1 MTRDESKHPL
11 EIMFNVKLLPF
22 RAKYIGCRKRSHT
35 VTEADKVKPAQYQN
49 TGRKWQE
56 LGCLVQPCSNQIITS
71 LCSNVAAIE

>member
-35 VTEADKVKPAQYQN
+35 VTEAHKAKPARYQN

-56 LGCLVQPCSNQIITS
+56 PGCLAQPWMKFLIS
-71 LCSNVAAIE
+71 